1 MAGDSVPEGGPAIVG
16 ANWYRFVAGEQIRH
30 AEVAS
35 VAFIWPL
42 TGSGQ
47 ITSRGQRFQLDS
59 TCLLRLP
66 WRHDVEYVADERS
79 PFKVGTIHLVPWHR
93 YDVPVSQ
100 QVAHRPGDPL
110 LHADWRRGDP
120 LLNAQRRRGEQA
132 EQPQLLSGLN
142 GSGRHIV
149 TLGSYAVERF
159 LEGALSDGALR
170 ALGVL
175 LAEASAYASTPQDAG
190 VPAVL
195 EVMMEYVRVHLDR
208 ALTVD
213 DIARAGDCSTTT
225 AQRLFARYTG
235 QSVLAWTRRRQ
246 IEEAA
251 LLLRTTGMRVNE
263 VAKHVGFADPLYF
276 SRAFRTVFGVPPS
289 RYAAAQL
296 RP

>member
-1 MAGDSVPEGGPAIVG
+1 MPGESAPSGGPAIVG

-47 ITSRGQRFQLDS
+47 ITSRGQRFHLDS

-79 PFKVGTIHLVPWHR
+79 PFKVGTVHLVPWHH
-93 YDVPVSQ
+93 DEVPVSQ
-100 QVAHRPGDPL
+100 QVAHRPGEPL
-110 LHADWRRGDP
+110 LYADWRRGE
-120 LLNAQRRRGEQA
+120 QGEY
-132 EQPQLLSGLN
+132 PQLLSRLD

-149 TLGSYAVERF
+149 TMGSYAIERF
-159 LEGALSDGALR
+159 LEGPLDDDALR

-175 LAEASAYASTPQDAG
+175 VAEASVYASSPKDTG

-195 EVMMEYVRVHLDR
+195 EVMMEHVRAHLDR

-213 DIARAGDCSTTT
+213 DIARAGGCSTTT

-246 IEEAA
+246 IDEAA

-263 VAKHVGFADPLYF
+263 VAKRVGFADPLYF
-276 SRAFRTVFGVPPS
+276 SRAFRAVFGVPPS